1 MNYVLAVSGGIDSVV
16 LLDMV
21 ARDSYFRKLHFDG
34 ASWPED
40 FIVAHFD
47 HGIRPES
54 GEDASFVEQ
63 LCTNYGVAFVA
74 GSAKLG
80 VNASESVARERRY
93 TFLRSIAKDGTIVT
107 AHHQDDVLETI
118 VINLLRGTGWR
129 GLAPMTSAI
138 VRPLL
143 DKTKAE
149 IVAYAIDHNLTWHD
163 DETNFSAHY
172 FRNRV
177 RDRLLAI
184 VPTDR
189 HRLMRLYT
197 QQKQLRNEIET
208 EITMIGNNV
217 AMFTGR
223 TVSIS
228 RYYLIMIPE
237 DVAVELLHK
246 AVDGRL
252 TRPQLGRLLLFAK
265 VARPGRRLMFG
276 NVRASVSQRE
286 LAIEL

>member
-1 MNYVLAVSGGIDSVV
+1 MNYVLAISGGVDSVV

-21 ARDSYFRKLHFDG
+21 ARDDTFRELHFGD
-34 ASWPED
+34 AHWPED

-54 GEDASFVEQ
+54 SDDLEFVRR
-63 LCTNYGVAFVA
+63 LSIDYGVGFIS
-74 GSAKLG
+74 GSANLG
-80 VNASESVARERRY
+80 SNASESAAREQRY
-93 TFLRSIAKDGTIVT
+93 SFLNLVVKDGVIVT

-129 GLAPMTSAI
+129 GLAPMNSAI
-138 VRPLL
+138 TRPLL

-149 IVAYAIDHNLTWHD
+149 IVAYAIDHDLTWYD
-163 DETNFSAHY
+163 DETNFSTKY

-177 RDRLLAI
+177 RDRLAI
-184 VPTDR
+184 VSPSER
-189 HRLMRLYT
+189 HGLMSLYN
-197 QQKQLRNEIET
+197 QQKQLRDRVESEIMT
-208 EITMIGNNV
+208 IVNDNTISTGHTVSARRYHLIMMSDNV
-217 AMFTGR
+217 A
-223 TVSIS
+223 I
-228 RYYLIMIPE
+228 
-237 DVAVELLHK
+237 ELLNK
-246 AVDGRL
+246 AVGGRL

-265 VARPGRRLMFG
+265 VSRPGRRLMFG